1 MKDKKH
7 TQPTEKDP
15 EVFDDKKINSK
26 LENDIDDAMNEIHL
40 GSEESNENEA
50 QLNSE
55 DDVEIELNQAK
66 DKILRMAAEMENI
79 RKRSLRE
86 KEDAIKYSI
95 TKFSRDIITVADDL
109 ERAIESTKDEK
120 QKPEDL
126 VKNLIDGIDITI
138 RSLKQVLSRNGIE
151 RFDPLG
157 DKFDPMQH
165 EAMFEVPDENV
176 ENGVIV
182 HLIEPGYRI
191 NDRILRPARV
201 GVSKSATKD
210 K

>member
-1 MKDKKH
+1 MKEKKH
-7 TQPTEKDP
+7 SKPAEKEP
-15 EVFDDKKINSK
+15 EALKDISSSSK
-26 LENDIDDAMNEIHL
+26 LEDDIVDSINQGNAEP
-40 GSEESNENEA
+40 EESDEIETKS
-50 QLNSE
+50 NSE
-55 DDVEIELNQAK
+55 DDIETELNVAK

-79 RKRSLRE
+79 RKRSLKE

-109 ERAIESTKDEK
+109 ERAIESTKDKK
-120 QKPEDL
+120 QKSEDL
-126 VKNLIDGIDITI
+126 AKNLIDGIDITI
-138 RSLKQVLSRNGIE
+138 RSLKQILSRNGIE

-165 EAMFEVPDENV
+165 EAMFEVPDENAESGIV
-176 ENGVIV
+176 V
-182 HLIEPGYRI
+182 HLVEPGYRI

-201 GVSKSATKD
+201 GVSKSSAKD